1 MDQLIGSNGYL
12 PLGYCFKWDT
22 TLLVLTVVGNLLASI
37 ALFLI
42 PLGVFTFLRR
52 GGNYQSFSGLFYLFT
67 SASIAGAA
75 AHAMK
80 IWNVFHSDFALE
92 AGLDF
97 YSGLAFLSTAAL
109 MWPLI
114 PKILALPQPEQVTKA
129 YEELKAEMIRRESAE
144 YRNRQLASIVESS
157 NDAIVSFLLN
167 GTVLSW
173 NRGAQELFGYS
184 VESTM
189 GKAMRQLIG
198 PDMDMIIDVL
208 REGRKLDT
216 IELPYTTR
224 DGRLIYLSLCVSPIK
239 DAEGKVVSGAAIFRD
254 ITQTKQ
260 AEKDLVHASEQL
272 SHSNKELEDFA
283 WVAAHDL
290 KEPVR
295 TMATYSKLLSQ
306 EYEETLDEQAKQFLK
321 FIHRSSIMA
330 MARIDDV
337 LKFSAVRREK
347 FTAHKVDLND
357 LVFSVMQDLNSAIK
371 ESHAKIDIPKPLPT
385 IHGKSEY
392 VSLLMQNIL
401 SNAIKY
407 SDKAPLIEITAEEE
421 GEFWHIQVR
430 DNGIGF
436 EQEHASKIFQM
447 FQRLHSD
454 EKYSGTGLG
463 LAMCKKIVELHG
475 GKIWAESKVGEGTT
489 FHFTLPSVDKLVYTT
504 QGNAPVLPAQGAA
517 SGDAKIK
524 TSDSVRASHVK
535 VAAASSK
542 PNESVPAAAT
552 AKPEPVP
559 AAAAAAASTTAT
571 SEASAPAP
579 VSATTTSPPQTLP
592 TSSSPTAISTPV
604 ASSTTGSSETT
615 STTSAPAVGAGSDL
629 NPSTGIEPIDPVTN

>member
-1 MDQLIGSNGYL
+1 MEHLLGSEGYT
-12 PLGYCFKWDT
+12 PLGLCFKWDT
-22 TLLVLTVVGNLLASI
+22 TLLVLTVVGNLLAALAMLIIPI
-37 ALFLI
+37 ALLA
-42 PLGVFTFLRR
+42 FLRR
-52 GGNYQSFSGLFYLFT
+52 GANYKPFHWVFYLFA
-67 SASIAGAA
+67 SASFAGAA
-75 AHAMK
+75 AHAVR
-80 IWNVFHSDFALE
+80 IWNVYHPAFALE

-97 YSGLAFLSTAAL
+97 FSGAAYLSTAVL
-109 MWPLI
+109 LWPMI
-114 PKILALPQPEQVTKA
+114 PKILAVPRPEQVDRA
-129 YEELKAEMIRRESAE
+129 YDELKAEMIRRESAE

-157 NDAIVSFLLN
+157 NDAIVSFMLN

-189 GKAMRQLIG
+189 GRAMRQLIG

-224 DGRLIYLSLCVSPIK
+224 DGRVIYLSLCVSPIK
-239 DAEGKVVSGAAIFRD
+239 DADGKVVSGAAIFRD

-260 AEKDLVHASEQL
+260 AEKDLLHASEQL
-272 SHSNKELEDFA
+272 AHSNKELEDFA

-306 EYEETLDEQAKQFLK
+306 ECEASLDEQGKQFLN

-347 FTAHKVDLND
+347 FNAHKVDLND
-357 LVFSVMQDLNSAIK
+357 IIVRVTQDLNSAIR
-371 ESHAKIDIPKPLPT
+371 ESKAKIDIPVELPA
-385 IHGKSEY
+385 IQGKAEY
-392 VSLLMQNIL
+392 VSILFQNVI

-407 SDKAPLIEITAEEE
+407 RGDTIPHITLTAERD
-421 GEFWHIQVR
+421 GDFWHVKVS

-436 EQEHASKIFQM
+436 EQEHADKIFQM

-454 EKYSGTGLG
+454 DKYSGTGLG

-475 GKIWAESKVGEGTT
+475 GKIWAESAPGKGTT
-489 FHFTLPSVDKLVYTT
+489 FHFTLPVYEKPPVTDLRVTDKLAEPKTDLRRPERLT
-504 QGNAPVLPAQGAA
+504 EAKSAETKSLAEAKAAAEARPDLRDTAQITDLSPEPRKSESLGEITAEV
-517 SGDAKIK
+517 K
-524 TSDSVRASHVK
+524 TD
-535 VAAASSK
+535 VAAIDNMDLQPGSNDS
-542 PNESVPAAAT
+542 PAEI
-552 AKPEPVP
+552 K
-559 AAAAAAASTTAT
+559 S
-571 SEASAPAP
+571 
-579 VSATTTSPPQTLP
+579 
-592 TSSSPTAISTPV
+592 
-604 ASSTTGSSETT
+604 
-615 STTSAPAVGAGSDL
+615 
-629 NPSTGIEPIDPVTN
+629 

>member
-1 MDQLIGSNGYL
+1 MDQLLGSNGYL

-42 PLGVFTFLRR
+42 PLAVLTFLRR
-52 GGNYQSFSGLFYLFT
+52 GGHYQSFSGLFYLFT

-80 IWNVFHSDFALE
+80 IWNVFHADFGLE

-114 PKILALPQPEQVTKA
+114 PKILALPQPEQMTKA
-129 YEELKAEMIRRESAE
+129 YDELKAEMIRRESAE

-260 AEKDLVHASEQL
+260 AEKDLVHTSEQL

-306 EYEETLDEQAKQFLK
+306 EYEDTLDDQAKQFLK

-347 FTAHKVDLND
+347 FIAHKVDLND

-407 SDKAPLIEITAEEE
+407 SEKAPVIEITAEEE

-454 EKYSGTGLG
+454 DKYSGTGLG

-475 GKIWAESKVGEGTT
+475 GKIWAESRVGEGTT

-504 QGNAPVLPAQGAA
+504 QGNAPVSPAQGATL
-517 SGDAKIK
+517 GETKIK
-524 TSDSVRASHVK
+524 TSDSMRASQVK
-535 VAAASSK
+535 V
-542 PNESVPAAAT
+542 
-552 AKPEPVP
+552 

-571 SEASAPAP
+571 SEVSASAP
-579 VSATTTSPPQTLP
+579 VSASTDSPSQALP
-592 TSSSPTAISTPV
+592 TSSSIPAISTPV

-615 STTSAPAVGAGSDL
+615 STASAPAVGAGSDV
-629 NPSTGIEPIDPVTN
+629 NSSTGIEPIDPITN